1 MMSVSKVNKMVVVAM
16 LAAISFVLIFI
27 DFPILPGFS
36 FLKIDFADVPVLI
49 GTVLF
54 GPVWGMVT
62 AGLAGLMDIILRDS
76 NPAGA
81 LGAFANWLAAL
92 SYILPIYYAIKAVQG
107 STHKKEVGA
116 LIRGVLI
123 GSVLMTVFMSVINLF
138 ILLPLYM
145 KLASFQI
152 NVSTLNMVLY
162 GVVPFNLLKGIIVG
176 IAIGLVYFRLIPI
189 IRRASN

>member
-1 MMSVSKVNKMVVVAM
+1 MSVSKVNKMVVVAM

-54 GPVWGMVT
+54 GPVWGMAT
-62 AGLAGLMDIILRDS
+62 AGLAGLLDIIIRDS

-81 LGAFANWLAAL
+81 LGAFANWMAACV
-92 SYILPIYYAIKAVQG
+92 YVLPIYYALKAVQG
-107 STHKKEVGA
+107 DSHKKEMGA
-116 LIRGVLI
+116 LIKGVLS
-123 GSVLMTVFMSVINLF
+123 GSVLMTLLMSVANLF

-162 GVVPFNLLKGIIVG
+162 GVVPFNLLKGLIVG

>member
-1 MMSVSKVNKMVVVAM
+1 MSVSKVNKMVIVAM

-54 GPVWGMVT
+54 GPVWGMAT
-62 AGLAGLMDIILRDS
+62 AGLAGLLDIIVRDS

-81 LGAFANWLAAL
+81 LGAVANWMAAVA
-92 SYILPIYYAIKAVQG
+92 YVLPIYSFLKRAEDQPHHQAVM
-107 STHKKEVGA
+107 A
-116 LIRGVLI
+116 LVKGVLL
-123 GSVLMTVFMSVINLF
+123 GTALMTVVMSVANLF
-138 ILLPLYM
+138 VLLPLYM

-152 NVSTLNMVLY
+152 NISTLNMVLY
-162 GVVPFNLLKGIIVG
+162 GVLPFNLLKEIIVG
-176 IAIGLVYFRLIPI
+176 AVIGLLYFRLMPI
-189 IRRASN
+189 VRRGEK